1 MAQLRQD
8 YEQFTS
14 RNIEILAIGP
24 NSLKEFQRYWESEQ
38 MPFVGLADFGS
49 RVGRLF
55 LQEFNLLKF
64 GWVPALFVIDL
75 EGRFRYIHYGSSMSD
90 IPTTET
96 VIGVIDSMLAAPK

>member
-14 RNIEILAIGP
+14 RNTEILALGP
-24 NSLKEFQRYWESEQ
+24 NSLKEYKNFWESEK

-49 RVGRLF
+49 RIGRQYV
-55 LQEFNLLKF
+55 QEFNLLKF

-75 EGRFRYIHYGSSMSD
+75 EGRFRYIHYGQNMAD
-90 IPTTET
+90 IPSTET
-96 VIGVIDSMLAAPK
+96 VIGVIDSLKAE